1 MSKRVP
7 PSGAQLVV
15 ITTIWLEPL
24 ARSSAKPL
32 GMREPKSVTDLLTYR
47 LLRLSNTLGL
57 YSSRRY
63 RSQFDVTLPEWRVL
77 SIIALLETTSAR
89 DISRALATD
98 KAWVGLTV
106 QKLERRGFVRR
117 VSDKQDG
124 RRTLVSLTRQGQ
136 GGARRD
142 HGQRTTA
149 AKAAAGQAPDDDAES
164 ADREPRPA
172 SGRSRPDAG
181 RARCVRR

>member
-1 MSKRVP
+1 
-7 PSGAQLVV
+7 
-15 ITTIWLEPL
+15 
-24 ARSSAKPL
+24 
-32 GMREPKSVTDLLTYR
+32 MREPKSVTDLLTYR

-63 RSQFDVTLPEWRVL
+63 RNQFDVTLPEWRVL

-117 VSDKQDG
+117 VSDREDG
-124 RRTLVSLTRQGQ
+124 RRTLVSLTRQGKEVHDAIMAN
-136 GGARRD
+136 ARRR
-142 HGQRTTA
+142 QRRLLGA
-149 AKAAAGQAPDDDAES
+149 LGERDAETLIAS
-164 ADREPRPA
+164 LDRLQAEADRMLEELDG
-172 SGRSRPDAG
+172 S
-181 RARCVRR
+181 

>member
-1 MSKRVP
+1 
-7 PSGAQLVV
+7 
-15 ITTIWLEPL
+15 
-24 ARSSAKPL
+24 
-32 GMREPKSVTDLLTYR
+32 MREPKSVTDLLTYR

-57 YSSRRY
+57 YSNRRY
-63 RSQFDVTLPEWRVL
+63 RGELDVTLPEWRVM

-106 QKLERRGFVRR
+106 QKLEQRGFVRR

-136 GGARRD
+136 EAHDTIMANARRR
-142 HGQRTTA
+142 QRRLLA
-149 AKAAAGQAPDDDAES
+149 ALGGDAEMLIAS
-164 ADREPRPA
+164 LDRLQAEADRMLEELDE
-172 SGRSRPDAG
+172 S
-181 RARCVRR
+181 

>member
-1 MSKRVP
+1 
-7 PSGAQLVV
+7 
-15 ITTIWLEPL
+15 
-24 ARSSAKPL
+24 
-32 GMREPKSVTDLLTYR
+32 MREPKSVTDLLTYR

-57 YSSRRY
+57 YSNRRY
-63 RSQFDVTLPEWRVL
+63 RDELDVTLPEWRVL

-117 VSDKQDG
+117 VSDRHDG

-136 GGARRD
+136 EVHDTIMVNARRRQKRLL
-142 HGQRTTA
+142 GALPQGTA
-149 AKAAAGQAPDDDAES
+149 DTLIACLEKLQTE
-164 ADREPRPA
+164 ADRMLAELDEAQAERT
-172 SGRSRPDAG
+172 SD
-181 RARCVRR
+181 

>member
-1 MSKRVP
+1 
-7 PSGAQLVV
+7 
-15 ITTIWLEPL
+15 
-24 ARSSAKPL
+24 
-32 GMREPKSVTDLLTYR
+32 MREPKSVTDLLTYR

-63 RSQFDVTLPEWRVL
+63 RNQFDVTLPEWRVM

-106 QKLERRGFVRR
+106 QKLEQRGFVRR

-136 GGARRD
+136 EVHDAIMANARRR
-142 HGQRTTA
+142 QRRLLGA
-149 AKAAAGQAPDDDAES
+149 LAGDAEMVIAS
-164 ADREPRPA
+164 LDRLQAEADRMLEELDEA
-172 SGRSRPDAG
+172 
-181 RARCVRR
+181 